1 MRGENGLRLNQA
13 TLKGAVQEYLDKRLV
28 GVKVEVVSVE
38 ETGQRSGEFRVLI
51 RELVPE
57 VTTEVKKS

>member
-1 MRGENGLRLNQA
+1 MRGENELRLNQA

-38 ETGQRSGEFRVLI
+38 ETGQRSGGFRVLI

-57 VTTEVKKS
+57 VATEEKKP